1 MVAVKQDIVYATC
14 GYYHG
19 DTFSAAHVHMFGV
32 YASPEKAHAHVG
44 SLLKH
49 PELEV
54 KISPHS
60 DSYISKEGVFWV
72 KKLQL
77 NKVYEEPV
85 DMRVPD
91 KKLDN

>member
-19 DTFSAAHVHMFGV
+19 DTFSTAHVHTFGI
-32 YASPEKAHAHVG
+32 YTTHKEAHAHVG
-44 SLLKH
+44 SLLRH
-49 PELEV
+49 SELEV

-91 KKLDN
+91 KRVGN